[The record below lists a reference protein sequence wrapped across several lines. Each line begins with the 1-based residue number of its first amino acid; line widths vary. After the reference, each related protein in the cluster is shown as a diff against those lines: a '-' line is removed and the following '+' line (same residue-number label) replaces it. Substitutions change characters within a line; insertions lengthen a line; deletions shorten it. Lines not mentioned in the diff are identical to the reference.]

1 MRPFTSFTKSTVAT
15 LAVTVLGAISVTMA
29 PSFAAEPD
37 WNKVGQALGKSGKVQ
52 AGGVYRVGFP
62 RTDLN
67 VSLDGVPL
75 RTGFAFG
82 GWVAFQPM
90 GDQAMVMGDL
100 VLTQEEITP
109 VMRKLVDDGLQIT
122 AVHNHLLRAQP
133 MTLYMHIEGHG
144 EPVALAHA
152 IHDGLAMSKTPFA
165 PPPGT
170 STPANIDMLGI
181 DRIMGARGQDN
192 GGIYQFGIPRAQ
204 PVTEQ
209 GMTLPPPMGSAIGIN
224 FQPTGFDTAAI
235 TGDFVLTAKEVN
247 PVIGALKDAG
257 IEVTALHSHMLQ
269 EEPRLFFMHF
279 WANDDALKLARGLR
293 AALDKVDIRKEVAH
307 DK

>member
-1 MRPFTSFTKSTVAT
+1 MPNIVRFALPL
-15 LAVTVLGAISVTMA
+15 LASLALAA
-29 PSFAAEPD
+29 PALAAPD
-37 WNKVGQALGKSGKVQ
+37 WKQVGQALGKSGAVQ

-62 RTDLN
+62 RTDLK
-67 VSLDGVPL
+67 VSLDGVAL
-75 RTGFAFG
+75 HTGFAFS

-100 VLTQEEITP
+100 VLTQEEVTP
-109 VMRKLVDDGLQIT
+109 VMRKMVDGGLQIT
-122 AVHNHLLRAQP
+122 AVHNHLLRAEP
-133 MTLYMHIEGHG
+133 RTLYMHIEGHG
-144 EPVALAHA
+144 DPVTLAHA

-181 DRIMGARGQDN
+181 DRVLGFRGTDN
-192 GGIYQFGIPRAQ
+192 GGIYQLGIPRAQ
-204 PVTEQ
+204 PVSEQ
-209 GMTLPPPMGSAIGIN
+209 GMTLPAPMGSAIGIN
-224 FQPTGFDTAAI
+224 FQPTGFNTAAI
-235 TGDFVLTAKEVN
+235 TGDFVLTAQEVN

-279 WANDDALKLARGLR
+279 WANGETLKLAHGLR
-293 AALDKVDIRKEVAH
+293 AALDKVDVHREVAQG
-307 DK
+307 K

>member
-1 MRPFTSFTKSTVAT
+1 MTTIVR
-15 LAVTVLGAISVTMA
+15 LALPLFASIALAA
-29 PSFAAEPD
+29 PALAAPD
-37 WNKVGQALGKSGKVQ
+37 WAQVGQALGKSGAVQ

-67 VSLDGVPL
+67 VSLDGVRL
-75 RTGFAFG
+75 RAGFAFG
-82 GWVAFQPM
+82 SWVAFQPM

-109 VMRKLVDDGLQIT
+109 VMRTLVDGGLQIT

-144 EPVALAHA
+144 DPVSLAEAIHSALA
-152 IHDGLAMSKTPFA
+152 LSKTPFT

-181 DRIMGARGQDN
+181 DRVMGFRGHDS
-192 GGIYQFGIPRAQ
+192 GGIYQFSIPRAQ
-204 PVTEQ
+204 PVSEQ
-209 GMTLPPPMGSAIGIN
+209 GMALPAPMGSAIGIN
-224 FQPTGFDTAAI
+224 FQPTGFNTAAI
-235 TGDFVLTAKEVN
+235 TGDFVLTAQEVN
-247 PVIGALKDAG
+247 PVIGALKNAG

-293 AALDKVDIRKEVAH
+293 AALDKVDIRKEVAQG
-307 DK
+307 K

>member
-1 MRPFTSFTKSTVAT
+1 MQTIFRLVPL
-15 LAVTVLGAISVTMA
+15 LAALGLSSPALA
-29 PSFAAEPD
+29 DPD
-37 WNKVGQALGKSGKVQ
+37 WGQVGQALGKSGSVQ

-62 RTDLN
+62 RTDLK
-67 VSLDGVPL
+67 VSLDGVAL

-82 GWVAFQPM
+82 GWAAFQPM
-90 GDQAMVMGDL
+90 GDHVMVMGDL

-109 VMRKLVDDGLQIT
+109 VMRKLVEGGLQIT

-144 EPVALAHA
+144 EAVALARA
-152 IHDGLAMSKTPFA
+152 LHDGLAMSKTPFA

-170 STPANIDMLGI
+170 AQPANIDMLGI
-181 DRIMGARGQDN
+181 DRDMGVRGRDN
-192 GGIYQFGIPRAQ
+192 GGIYQFSIPRSE
-204 PVTEQ
+204 PVKEQ
-209 GMTLPPPMGSAIGIN
+209 GMALPPPMGSAIAIN

-235 TGDFVLTAKEVN
+235 TGDFVLAAAEVN

-269 EEPRLFFMHF
+269 EEPRMFFLHF
-279 WANDDALKLARGLR
+279 WANDDALKLAKGLR
-293 AALDKVDIRKEVAH
+293 GALDKVEVRREVAQG
-307 DK
+307 K